1 MCSETIILKIEGDT
15 LIPVD
20 NKGVCLLKQ
29 LKKAVGNEGVL
40 IGYLDQADSEIH
52 SGYLAKVHKSIRVL
66 SFHTGFTFQEMKNI
80 IKKRSG
86 LYTTSISGIE
96 YKSFAYC
103 TKEELMLAIQA
114 CVDLSI
120 DVDVTIY

>member
-1 MCSETIILKIEGDT
+1 MSSGTIMLKFEGDT
-15 LIPVD
+15 LVPVN
-20 NKGVCLLKQ
+20 NKDVVLFNQ
-29 LKKAVGNEGVL
+29 LRKAVGDGTM
-40 IGYLDQADSEIH
+40 IGYLDEADSEDH
-52 SGYLAKVHKSIRVL
+52 RNYLAKVHKSIRVL
-66 SFHTGFTFQEMKNI
+66 SFHTGFTFEEMKSV

-86 LYTTSISGIE
+86 LYMTSKSGIE

>member
-1 MCSETIILKIEGDT
+1 MSSGTIMLKFEGDT
-15 LIPVD
+15 LVPVN
-20 NKGVCLLKQ
+20 NKDVVLFNQ
-29 LKKAVGNEGVL
+29 LRKAVGDGTM
-40 IGYLDQADSEIH
+40 IGYLDEADSEDH
-52 SGYLAKVHKSIRVL
+52 RNYLAKVHKSIRVL
-66 SFHTGFTFQEMKNI
+66 SFHTGFTFQEMKSI

-86 LYTTSISGIE
+86 LYMTSKSGIE

-120 DVDVTIY
+120 DVDVLIY

>member
-15 LIPVD
+15 LVPVN
-20 NKGVCLLKQ
+20 NKGVSLLKQ
-29 LKKAVGNEGVL
+29 LKKAVGNNAL
-40 IGYLDQADSEIH
+40 IIGYLDEADSESH

-66 SFHTGFTFQEMKNI
+66 SFHTGFTFEEMKSI

-86 LYTTSISGIE
+86 LYMTSKSGIE

-103 TKEELMLAIQA
+103 TKEELTLAIQA

-120 DVDVTIY
+120 DVDVLIY

>member
-1 MCSETIILKIEGDT
+1 MSSGTIMLKFEGDT
-15 LIPVD
+15 LVPVN
-20 NKGVCLLKQ
+20 NKDVVLFNQ
-29 LKKAVGNEGVL
+29 LRKAVGDGTM
-40 IGYLDQADSEIH
+40 IGYLDEADSEDH
-52 SGYLAKVHKSIRVL
+52 RNYLAKVHKSIRVL
-66 SFHTGFTFQEMKNI
+66 SFHTGFTFEEMKSV

-86 LYTTSISGIE
+86 LYMTSKSGIE

-103 TKEELMLAIQA
+103 TKEELMMAIQA

>member
-1 MCSETIILKIEGDT
+1 MCSETIMLKFEGDT
-15 LIPVD
+15 LVPVN
-20 NKGVCLLKQ
+20 NKDVVLFNQ
-29 LKKAVGNEGVL
+29 LRKAVGDGTM
-40 IGYLDQADSEIH
+40 IGYLDEADSEDH
-52 SGYLAKVHKSIRVL
+52 RNYLAKVHKSIRVL
-66 SFHTGFTFQEMKNI
+66 SFHTGFTFEEMKSV

-86 LYTTSISGIE
+86 LYMTSKSGIE

>member
-1 MCSETIILKIEGDT
+1 MLKFEGDT
-15 LIPVD
+15 LVPVN
-20 NKGVCLLKQ
+20 NKDVVLFNQ
-29 LKKAVGNEGVL
+29 LRKAVGDGTM
-40 IGYLDQADSEIH
+40 IGYLDEADSEDH
-52 SGYLAKVHKSIRVL
+52 RNYLAKVHKSIRVL
-66 SFHTGFTFQEMKNI
+66 SFHTGFTFEEMKSV

-86 LYTTSISGIE
+86 LYMTSKSGIE

>member
-1 MCSETIILKIEGDT
+1 MSSGTIMLKFEGDT
-15 LIPVD
+15 LVPVN
-20 NKGVCLLKQ
+20 NKDVVLFNQ
-29 LKKAVGNEGVL
+29 LRKAVGDGTM
-40 IGYLDQADSEIH
+40 IGYLDEADSEDH
-52 SGYLAKVHKSIRVL
+52 RNYLAKVHKSIRVL
-66 SFHTGFTFQEMKNI
+66 SFHTGFTFEEMKSV

-86 LYTTSISGIE
+86 LYMTSKLGIE